1 MQGLELARKYYE
13 SFGDSMLKEQFPE
26 LLPLLAVGL
35 IGSGSECFGY
45 DDAVSTDHDFEPGFM
60 IFLPDEDVV
69 DRKTA
74 FRLERAYAKL
84 PREFGGFR
92 RSLVQP
98 VGGPRRGVIRIRDF
112 LMEKLGQEDADLS
125 LTGWLTLPDQ
135 SLAELTGG
143 SLFFDN
149 YGLLTQIRERLS
161 FFPEDIRK
169 KKMAGHLLLMA
180 QAGQYNY
187 ERCIRHG
194 EPAAAQIAVYEFV
207 KSAISLIFLLNRRY
221 QPYYKWGF
229 RALRELPCLALE
241 AELFEYLLTTDNEPG
256 IMEEKAKV
264 IEGIAADVILEL
276 RGRHLSNADCGDLEK
291 HAWSVNDSIGNG
303 VLRNMHI
310 LAAV

>member
-125 LTGWLTLPDQ
+125 LARWLTLPDQ

-149 YGLLTQIRERLS
+149 YGLITQIRERLS

-194 EPAAAQIAVYEFV
+194 ETAAAQIAVYEFV

-264 IEGIAADVILEL
+264 VEGIAADVILEL
-276 RGRHLSNADCGDLEK
+276 RGRHLSNADCVDLEK
-291 HAWSVNDSIGNG
+291 HAWSVNDSIGDG
-303 VLRNMHI
+303 ELRNMHI